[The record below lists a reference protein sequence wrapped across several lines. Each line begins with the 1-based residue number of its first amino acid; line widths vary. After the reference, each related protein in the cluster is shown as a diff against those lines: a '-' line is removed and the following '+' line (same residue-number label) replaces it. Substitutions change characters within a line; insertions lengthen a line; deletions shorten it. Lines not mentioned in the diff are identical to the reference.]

1 MSKKN
6 ISLPLYS
13 LKIDEVKTQLKTDL
27 TNGLTQSEAGR
38 RLLEF
43 GHNSLPEVPKDPWWK
58 KFLSQFQ
65 DFLIYILIAGLVF
78 SFLAGEYID
87 GIVILVIVLGNAIL
101 AFIQENKAEKDLEE
115 IQKISAPYCMV
126 KREGKNEKIPATDV
140 VVGDILVL
148 ETGDQI
154 AADARLISLVK
165 LEVDESSLTGE
176 SKFVKKQLEPVDEE
190 MDLAD
195 RTNMLYKH
203 SLVRY
208 GRGEAIV
215 TSIGIDT
222 EIGKIA
228 EKLMTTEKMPTPLE
242 KQLEQLGKKLGVVA
256 IIICSLIF
264 LLNWLYRGN
273 PFVHAIIDSVSLA
286 IAVVPEGLP
295 AIVTICL
302 AIGVQAM
309 RRKNAIVRHLPA
321 IETLGSTDFICT
333 DKTGTITEGEM
344 RAVSA
349 YFDGEEHLFREMAEK
364 KSNKSFSKLMEI
376 AISCNNATDSSG
388 SPTESALFQVAKE
401 FKAENHKKI
410 DENPFDSAR
419 KAMSTVHKIG
429 SNLMVMAKGSPET
442 ILVNS
447 THILEEGKV
456 QKMTPGRLKVINQDL
471 SDISRQGLRVL
482 AFAYKD
488 QLKVVPKTAKS
499 AESDLIFVGF
509 VGLKDPIRVEAK
521 KSIAELKKAGITA
534 IMITGDQH
542 ETAFIIAKEAGI
554 LDEDDEL
561 ETSVIHGKALKA
573 MSDEQLKNICENVKV
588 YARVEPNDKL
598 RIIQALQSKN
608 HVVAMSGDGIN
619 DSPAIKAADIGLAM
633 GIRGTEVTK
642 SVADV
647 VLVDDNY
654 STIVAAVANGRVILR
669 NIKFFTSYLLSCNAA
684 EILIVLFAVLAG
696 LPMPL
701 NARLLLW
708 LNVVSDFLPALA
720 MSYEPFR
727 ASIMKRG
734 PNPAG
739 AAVIDRRMWIHITV
753 QTLVSSVVV
762 FLAYVHY
769 DHISHETGM
778 TAAFVVLAMA
788 EVFRALTARSHIF
801 SIFEIGPFKNKF
813 SNLAIIV
820 SSGLVLSLVYVP
832 FMRGIFDTVHLE
844 FSVLSKLLVLAL
856 IMPVVEELTKWVI
869 RKLQIEAY
877 VQPSKFDQ
885 G

>member
-1 MSKKN
+1 MPKTTST
-6 ISLPLYS
+6 SLPDYS
-13 LKIDEVKTQLKTDL
+13 LKLDQLRKKLDVDFES
-27 TNGLTQSEAGR
+27 GLSKQEAER
-38 RLLEF
+38 RLLES
-43 GHNSLPEVPKDPWWK
+43 GPNSLPEVPKEPLWK

-78 SFLAGEYID
+78 SFAAGEYVD
-87 GIVILVIVLGNAIL
+87 GAVILTIVLGNAIL

-126 KREGKNEKIPATDV
+126 KRDGQAMKIPATDV
-140 VVGDILVL
+140 VVGDILLL
-148 ETGDQI
+148 ETGDQV

-176 SKFVKKQLEPVDEE
+176 SKFVKKQLDPVGEE
-190 MDLAD
+190 MNLAD

-203 SLVRY
+203 SLIRY
-208 GRGEAIV
+208 GRGEAVV
-215 TSIGIDT
+215 TAIGVET

-242 KQLEQLGKKLGVVA
+242 KQLEQLGKKLGIVA
-256 IIICSLIF
+256 LIICGLIF
-264 LLNWLYRGN
+264 ILNWWFRGS
-273 PFVHAIIDSVSLA
+273 PLVHSIIDSVSLA

-309 RRKNAIVRHLPA
+309 RKKNAIVRHLPA

-344 RAVSA
+344 RAVAA
-349 YFDGEEHLFREMAEK
+349 YFDGGISQFKDVKGKVAV
-364 KSNKSFSKLMEI
+364 SFARLMEI
-376 AISCNNATDSSG
+376 AMSCNNATDGSG
-388 SPTESALFQVAKE
+388 SPTEVALYQVAKV
-401 FKAENHKKI
+401 FKAVRLTKV

-419 KAMSTVHKIG
+419 KAMSTVHKVG
-429 SNLMVMAKGSPET
+429 ASLTVMAKGSPEA
-442 ILVNS
+442 ILANS
-447 THILEEGKV
+447 VSIFEHGKV
-456 QKMTPGRLKVINQDL
+456 QVLSQKRLEKLNRDL
-471 SDISRQGLRVL
+471 SEISRKGLRVL

-488 QLKVVPKTAKS
+488 GLKAVPKTTKS
-499 AESDLIFVGF
+499 AESGLTFVGF
-509 VGLKDPIRVEAK
+509 IGLKDPIREEAK
-521 KSIAELKKAGITA
+521 AAIVELKKAGITP

-554 LDEDDEL
+554 LDDDAEL
-561 ETSVIHGKALKA
+561 QTSVVHGQQLQE
-573 MSDEQLKNICENVKV
+573 MSDEQLRNICERVKV

-598 RIIQALQSKN
+598 RIIQALQARK

-654 STIVAAVANGRVILR
+654 MTIASAVANGRVILR

-684 EILIVLFAVLAG
+684 EILIVLFAVLSG
-696 LPMPL
+696 MQMPL

-727 ASIMKRG
+727 ASIMNRG

-739 AAVIDRRMWIHITV
+739 APVIDRRMWIHIVV

-762 FLAYVHY
+762 FLTYVY
-769 DHISHETGM
+769 FEQQSHAMGT

-788 EVFRALTARSHIF
+788 EVFRALTARSHVF
-801 SIFEIGPFKNKF
+801 SVFEIGPFKNRF
-813 SNLAIIV
+813 SNLAVVV
-820 SSGLVLSLVYVP
+820 SSGLVLSLVYLP
-832 FMRGIFDTVHLE
+832 FMRKIFDTVYLDLR
-844 FSVLSKLLVLAL
+844 VLSMLLALAL
-856 IMPVVEELTKWVI
+856 IMPIVEELTKWVI
-869 RKLQIEAY
+869 RKFQIASY
-877 VQPSKFDQ
+877 V
-885 G
+885 

>member
-6 ISLPLYS
+6 LTTLPFYS
-13 LKIDEVKTQLKTDL
+13 LKIEELKTRLNINL
-27 TNGLTQSEAGR
+27 TTGLSNKEAKR
-38 RLLEF
+38 RLEEF
-43 GHNSLPEVPKDPWWK
+43 GPNSLPEVAKDPWWK

-65 DFLIYILIAGLVF
+65 DFLIYILIAGLIF
-78 SFLAGEYID
+78 SFVAGEYVD

-126 KREGKNEKIPATDV
+126 KRDGQIEKIPATEV

-148 ETGDQI
+148 ETGDQV

-176 SKFVKKQLEPVDEE
+176 SKFVKKQLDPVGEE
-190 MDLAD
+190 MNLAD

-208 GRGEAIV
+208 GRGEAVV
-215 TSIGIDT
+215 TAIGVET

-228 EKLMTTEKMPTPLE
+228 EKLAVTEKMPTPLE
-242 KQLEQLGKKLGVVA
+242 KQLEHLGKKLGVIA
-256 IIICSLIF
+256 LIICSLIF

-273 PFVHAIIDSVSLA
+273 PLVHAIIDSVSLA

-309 RRKNAIVRHLPA
+309 RKKNAIVRHLPA

-344 RAVSA
+344 RAVAA
-349 YFDGEEHLFREMAEK
+349 YFDGDTHLFRALAGK
-364 KSNKSFSKLMEI
+364 QTGAGFKLLMEI
-376 AISCNNATDSSG
+376 AMSCNNATAGSG
-388 SPTESALFQVAKE
+388 SPTELALFEIAKE
-401 FKAENHKKI
+401 FKADRLDKV

-419 KAMSTVHKIG
+419 KAMSTVHKRNKG
-429 SNLMVMAKGSPET
+429 LWVFAKGSPEA
-442 ILVNS
+442 ILANS
-447 THILEEGKV
+447 IQIFENGKQ
-456 QKMTPGRLKVINQDL
+456 QKLSPAKREKLNQDL
-471 SDISRQGLRVL
+471 SEISRKGLRVL

-488 QLKVVPKTAKS
+488 GLAAVPKNTKT
-499 AESDLIFVGF
+499 AESDLTFVGF
-509 VGLKDPIRVEAK
+509 IGLKDPIREEAK
-521 KSIAELKKAGITA
+521 AAIVELKKAGITPV
-534 IMITGDQH
+534 MITGDQH

-554 LDEDDEL
+554 IEQDAELD
-561 ETSVIHGKALKA
+561 TSVVHGQQLQA
-573 MSDEQLKNICENVKV
+573 MSDEQLRNICEKVRV

-598 RIIQALQSKN
+598 RIVKALQSKK
-608 HVVAMSGDGIN
+608 HIVAMSGDGIN
-619 DSPAIKAADIGLAM
+619 DSPAIKASDIGLAM

-654 STIVAAVANGRVILR
+654 MTIASAVANGRVILR

-684 EILIVLFAVLAG
+684 EILIVLFAVLSG

-739 AAVIDRRMWIHITV
+739 APVIDRRMWIHISV
-753 QTLVSSVVV
+753 QTIVASIVV
-762 FLAYVHY
+762 FLTYVHY
-769 DHISHETGM
+769 DHISHEMGM

-788 EVFRALTARSHIF
+788 EVFRALTARSHVF
-801 SIFEIGPFKNKF
+801 SIFEIGPFKNRF
-813 SNLAIIV
+813 SNLAIVV
-820 SSGLVLSLVYVP
+820 SSGLVLMLVYVP
-832 FMRGIFDTVHLE
+832 FMRNIFDTVYLD
-844 FSVLSKLLVLAL
+844 FSVLSKLLALAL
-856 IMPVVEELTKWVI
+856 IMPVAEELTKEVI
-869 RKLQIEAY
+869 KRFHI
-877 VQPSKFDQ
+877 QPYA
-885 G
+885 

>member
-1 MSKKN
+1 MLKN
-6 ISLPLYS
+6 NNSLPFYS
-13 LKIDEVKTQLKTDL
+13 LTIDQVKDQLKTDL
-27 TNGLTQSEAGR
+27 VNGLTQSEAQK

-78 SFLAGEYID
+78 SFLAGEYVD
-87 GIVILVIVLGNAIL
+87 GIVILAIVLGNAIL

-126 KREGKNEKIPATDV
+126 KRSGKIEKIPATDV

-176 SKFVKKQLEPVDEE
+176 SKFVKKQLDPVDEE
-190 MDLAD
+190 MNLAD

-208 GRGEAIV
+208 GRGEALV
-215 TSIGIDT
+215 TGIGVAT

-228 EKLMTTEKMPTPLE
+228 EKLMVTEKMPTPLE
-242 KQLEQLGKKLGVVA
+242 KQLEHLGKKLGMIA
-256 IIICSLIF
+256 LFICSLIF

-309 RRKNAIVRHLPA
+309 RKKNAIVRHLPA

-349 YFDGEEHLFREMAEK
+349 YYDGGAHLFRDLKDK
-364 KSNKSFSKLMEI
+364 KSEQSFSKLMQI

-388 SPTESALFQVAKE
+388 SPTEVALFQVAKE
-401 FKAENHKKI
+401 FSAESYKKV

-419 KAMSTVHKIG
+419 KAMSTVHKVG
-429 SNLMVMAKGSPET
+429 SNLMVMAKGSPEA
-442 ILVNS
+442 ILANS
-447 THILEEGKV
+447 THILEKGKV
-456 QKMTPGRLKVINQDL
+456 QKMTSAKMEIINRDL
-471 SDISRQGLRVL
+471 SEISRQGLRVL

-488 QLKVVPKTAKS
+488 QLKAVPKTAKS
-499 AESDLIFVGF
+499 AESDLVFVGF
-509 VGLKDPIRVEAK
+509 VGLKDPIRAEAK

-561 ETSVIHGKALKA
+561 ETSVVHGKDLKA
-573 MSDEQLKNICENVKV
+573 MSDEQLRNICENVKV

-598 RIIQALQSKN
+598 RIVQALQSKN
-608 HVVAMSGDGIN
+608 HIVAMSGDGIN
-619 DSPAIKAADIGLAM
+619 DSPAIKASDIGLAM

-654 STIVAAVANGRVILR
+654 STIVSAVANGRVILR

-727 ASIMKRG
+727 ATIMRRG

-739 AAVIDRRMWIHITV
+739 APVIDRRMWIHISV
-753 QTLVSSVVV
+753 QTLISSVVV
-762 FLAYVHY
+762 FMAYVHY

-813 SNLAIIV
+813 SNLAIVV

-832 FMRGIFDTVHLE
+832 FMREIFDTVHLD
-844 FSVLSKLLVLAL
+844 FSVLSKLLAIAL
-856 IMPVVEELTKWVI
+856 IMPVAEELTKWMI
-869 RKLQIEAY
+869 RKLNIQAY
-877 VQPSKFDQ
+877 